1 MMMMMMMMMMAMMS
15 VGVGAS
21 SSGSPPGG
29 SGDKGIERR
38 NRSFEL
44 MAAFMQK
51 YNRRSESFKERFP
64 KYDILWWSDYVPKL
78 LDEISISPDGAF
90 WMEKANELLV
100 MDGDEEEE
108 E

>member
-1 MMMMMMMMMMAMMS
+1 MMMMMMTMMMMAMMS

-21 SSGSPPGG
+21 SSGPPPGG

-44 MAAFMQK
+44 LAAFMQK

-64 KYDILWWSDYVPKL
+64 KKDILWWSDYIPKL
-78 LDEISISPDGAF
+78 LAEISISSDANF
-90 WMEKANELLV
+90 WMQKATELLV
-100 MDGDEEEE
+100 MDGEEE
-108 E
+108 